1 MATICCDLQKLARLG
16 RSCENMLTLAKIRIG
31 LLKFA
36 KLGHNLLRLAE
47 LGTKLHNYAE
57 ILVLDPP
64 VMCIAMLNNTMLRQV
79 LKCD

>member
-1 MATICCDLQKLARLG
+1 
-16 RSCENMLTLAKIRIG
+16 MLTLAKIRIG

-36 KLGHNLLRLAE
+36 KFGHNLLRLAE

-64 VMCIAMLNNTMLRQV
+64 VPSIVIMREIRKGAISRS
-79 LKCD
+79 